1 METFIVRIYRGI
13 PTSAREL
20 AGTVERVG
28 SGDRVGFSGEA
39 QLLACLHG
47 GQRADDGDDRT
58 RKRVDATAPDA
69 SSHDFQHSE
78 PDADSGSDLNFTG
91 SSGTRIPPVK

>member
-13 PTSAREL
+13 PMSAREL

-28 SGDRVGFSGEA
+28 SGDRVGFSGEE
-39 QLLACLHG
+39 QLLACLHAG
-47 GQRADDGDDRT
+47 ERADDGDDRA

-69 SSHDFQHSE
+69 NAGRHDFRHGE
-78 PDADSGSDLNFTG
+78 PEADSGSDLNFTG
-91 SSGTRIPPVK
+91 SKK